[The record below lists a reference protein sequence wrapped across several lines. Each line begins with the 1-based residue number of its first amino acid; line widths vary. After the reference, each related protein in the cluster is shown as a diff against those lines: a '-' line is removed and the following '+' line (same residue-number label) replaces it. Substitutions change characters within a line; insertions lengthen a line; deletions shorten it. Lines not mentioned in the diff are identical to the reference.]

1 MAYDAGVAAG
11 LRSCIIDLYVASI
24 FMLDPAWFVEKAGIS
39 RQEQFEAQDKAIT
52 EIFPK
57 LEELLDELD
66 VEGCLIAP
74 IVFDTAWDGLVA
86 SLPSYDSRGS
96 EGQGSQSPRYLS
108 NL

>member
-11 LRSCIIDLYVASI
+11 LRSCILDLYVASI

-52 EIFPK
+52 EILPK
-57 LEELLDELD
+57 LPVLLDELD
-66 VEGCLIAP
+66 VEGYLIAP
-74 IVFDTAWDGLVA
+74 IVSDTAWDGFVA

-96 EGQGSQSPRYLS
+96 RGQGFQSPRYLS